1 MVLLS
6 VTQANI
12 RLNLQ
17 VIQATRCCLGGDL
30 ERSLIFAV
38 ISAAN
43 VGQIE
48 DDARLSRLY
57 AHRPIPDDLRRPI
70 RIQRISESL
79 ELPRETTRVKVR
91 QLLAQGLLT
100 ETREGLLMCE
110 DSLQSPAFRTM
121 FAAYM
126 TSLSEAVKRLA
137 EISACGLRPGDR
149 LAPPPFPAMW
159 SAVRLVTQHAL
170 RGVVV
175 LRTHAPTLN
184 LFQAFLLL
192 ALTHLAARDQAE
204 GAPASTSS
212 PQTPGARPARRATSA
227 SALAAFTGYPRET
240 VRRNLKLMC
249 RGGWLTQGPGGFALA
264 PPGSEAERDV
274 VRRNSAD
281 LTRLIRRLRNVDALV
296 AQAPAA

>member
-1 MVLLS
+1 MILRHA
-6 VTQANI
+6 TQANI
-12 RLNLQ
+12 RLNLRI
-17 VIQATRCCLGGDL
+17 IQATRRCLGGDL
-30 ERSLIFAV
+30 ERSLIFAA

-91 QLLAQGLLT
+91 QLLEHGLLT
-100 ETREGLLMCE
+100 ETREGLVMCE
-110 DSLQSPAFRTM
+110 SALQAPAFRAM

-126 TSLSEAVKRLA
+126 ASLAEAVESLA
-137 EISACGLRPGDR
+137 EIGACGLRPGDR
-149 LAPPPFPAMW
+149 LATPPFPAMW

-175 LRTHAPTLN
+175 LRAHAPTLN

-192 ALTHLAARDQAE
+192 AMAHQAAPGQAE
-204 GAPASTSS
+204 PTLASS
-212 PQTPGARPARRATSA
+212 PSPQARSAGTARRAISA
-227 SALAAFTGYPRET
+227 SALAIFTGYPRET
-240 VRRNLKLMC
+240 VRRNLKVMC
-249 RGGWLTQGPGGFALA
+249 RGGWLIQGPGGFALA
-264 PPGSEAERDV
+264 PPGAEADRDV
-274 VRRNSAD
+274 TRRNSAD
-281 LTRLIRRLRNVDALV
+281 LERLIRRLRNVDALV
-296 AQAPAA
+296 GPAPGA